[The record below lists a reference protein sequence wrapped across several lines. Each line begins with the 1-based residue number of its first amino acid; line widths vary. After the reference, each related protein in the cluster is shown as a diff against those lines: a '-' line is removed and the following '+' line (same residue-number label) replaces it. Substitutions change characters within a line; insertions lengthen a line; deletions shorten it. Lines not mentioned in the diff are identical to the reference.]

1 MVYCRTSGILHEGI
15 SWIFTAEIERS
26 FCTKKSHG
34 SIAATERDSGM
45 KNHRRIIIITLKE
58 KIAVPRFVHGFC
70 ELTTIGCLQIRGTWV
85 DMIRFPGS

>member
-1 MVYCRTSGILHEGI
+1 MDFYCRNREIILHEEI
-15 SWIFTAEIERS
+15 SRIYCSNRER
-26 FCTKKSHG
+26 FC
-34 SIAATERDSGM
+34 I